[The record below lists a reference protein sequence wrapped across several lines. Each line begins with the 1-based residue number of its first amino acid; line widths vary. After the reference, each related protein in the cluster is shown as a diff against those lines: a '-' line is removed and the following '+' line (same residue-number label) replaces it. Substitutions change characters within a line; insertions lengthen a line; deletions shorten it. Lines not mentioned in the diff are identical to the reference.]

1 MPAIHGRW
9 TPQSAVRLI
18 EAIPEHWGQGTSV
31 DLLAPSLAADE
42 RFRRWSAWLERLG
55 ASPGAAM
62 ALRRMNG
69 QIDIRDTLPVIR
81 VPTLVLHRTG

>member
-9 TPQSAVRLI
+9 TSERRTVI
-18 EAIPEHWGQGTSV
+18 EAIPGWSGQGTSV
-31 DLLAPSLAADE
+31 DLLAPSLAGDE
-42 RFRRWSAWLERLG
+42 RFRRWSAWLNAWGMLKG
-55 ASPGAAM
+55 GM